1 MVEEEWISDISNQIS
16 GGGDRRPGGG
26 VLWAR
31 QTQTSGSKEVRKEL
45 RPLSLT
51 RRLSWCGHG
60 AQKSCA
66 PCKAP
71 YCYGLEVVAGLAAG
85 LAEGLE
91 VEAVPPTMVA
101 DVMVSS
107 LGHLA
112 AMYFSPPFSM
122 AS

>member
-1 MVEEEWISDISNQIS
+1 MGASDS
-16 GGGDRRPGGG
+16 D
-26 VLWAR
+26 
-31 QTQTSGSKEVRKEL
+31 VRKQGGKEKVETL
-45 RPLSLT
+45 EPDSAALVAGT
-51 RRLSWCGHG
+51 W
-60 AQKSCA
+60 AQSFAAQGKQSCA
-66 PCKAP
+66 PCKAA

-85 LAEGLE
+85 LAERLE